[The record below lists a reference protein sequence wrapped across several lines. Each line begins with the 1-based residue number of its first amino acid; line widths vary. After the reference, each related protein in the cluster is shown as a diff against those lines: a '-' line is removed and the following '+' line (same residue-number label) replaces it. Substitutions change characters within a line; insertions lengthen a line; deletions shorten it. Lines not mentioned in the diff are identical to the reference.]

1 MKRRLIADLS
11 DRATRQGLAEPGV
24 VAEMVFLLVEGVFAA
39 KRMFGPE
46 APIGHAKA
54 ALQRLI
60 G

>member
-1 MKRRLIADLS
+1 MS